1 MGFFY
6 ILEREMV
13 DSSLTLIVNVHILF
27 RIKVASKAFT
37 PCIMINKCASAERIS
52 TYTLSL
58 SMDYAFWSL
67 SSKLTD
73 KKDFWL

>member
-27 RIKVASKAFT
+27 RIEVASKAFT
-37 PCIMINKCASAERIS
+37 PCIMINKCASAERVKHIYPVIKYGLCLLELKFK
-52 TYTLSL
+52 TY
-58 SMDYAFWSL
+58 
-67 SSKLTD
+67 
-73 KKDFWL
+73 